1 MDFDFN
7 SARTSPC
14 ATAPSTPKRF
24 GDYCYLSAPASPSHL
39 YCDLYDFSAPQDD
52 SGGSSAASAAVPF
65 SWEEKPGTP
74 KSKMLTSGGFDD
86 FAFDVDETASVSA
99 ADELFDAGVIK
110 SLKPPPRLPPPRNP
124 ASASSLPRSSSSK
137 GLMIKKWR
145 LRDFFLFRS
154 ASEGRSS
161 EKDTLKKYT
170 AAVGKGGENSFRG
183 NDNKKEGSSVS
194 RRMKGGVS
202 AHEQHYTFN
211 RAVSE
216 DLKKKTF
223 LPYRQGIL
231 GNLAFN
237 RTGHPLSNGFGYSRR

>member
-24 GDYCYLSAPASPSHL
+24 GDYGYLSAPASPSHL
-39 YCDLYDFSAPQDD
+39 YCDLYHFSVDD
-52 SGGSSAASAAVPF
+52 SGGSSAAVPF

-74 KSKMLTSGGFDD
+74 KSKMLTSGGFDG
-86 FAFDVDETASVSA
+86 FAFDVEETASVSV
-99 ADELFDAGVIK
+99 ADELFDGGMIK
-110 SLKPPPRLPPPRNP
+110 SVKPPSRLPPPRNP
-124 ASASSLPRSSSSK
+124 ASSSLSRSSSSK
-137 GLMIKKWR
+137 GLMMIKKWR
-145 LRDFFLFRS
+145 FRDFFLFRS

-161 EKDTLKKYT
+161 EKDALKKYT
-170 AAVGKGGENSFRG
+170 AAVGKGGGNSFRG
-183 NDNKKEGSSVS
+183 NDNRKEGSSAS
-194 RRMKGGVS
+194 RRVKGGGASPS

-231 GNLAFN
+231 GNLTFN
-237 RTGHPLSNGFGYSRR
+237 PAGHPLSNGFGYSRR